1 MKRKNAVLAVVAAL
15 GLLFSTYFIAAN
27 NVLNSTPP
35 KEVLTVFCATSLLYP
50 LVNLETDF
58 EKAFPNIDLQ
68 VQGHGTIQVIRH
80 VTELGFNVDL
90 VLVADYSLIPVM
102 MYPTKVPGTNQ
113 TFANYYIRFAT
124 NTMIL
129 AYTNTSRYANEINQN
144 NWHSIISRPDVKIGL
159 ANPQLDALGYRALM
173 TIQLAQDYYNDT
185 NLFHKVITEN
195 MNPPI
200 NSIPNGT
207 DYTITVPEVQEPRG
221 NKLTLRASEV
231 DLIGLLQADYI
242 DYCFIYL
249 SNAKQYNFNYVTLP
263 DEVNMGSAQQQSNY
277 ERIHVVYDHQRF
289 STVNLDR
296 TGEAIYYGLTIPAN
310 APNPALAEDFIKFIL
325 KGQGKTDFENCYHPV
340 FSPSYTDNLQAVPA
354 GLKSLVTA
362 EPQTS

>member
-1 MKRKNAVLAVVAAL
+1 MKRKYAVLAVAAAMI
-15 GLLFSTYFIAAN
+15 LLFSTFFLVAN
-27 NVLNSTPP
+27 NILFSNNP
-35 KEVLTVFCATSLLYP
+35 KQILTVFCATSLLYP

-58 EKAFPNIDLQ
+58 EKAYPNIDLQ

-80 VTELGFNVDL
+80 VTELGFNVDV

-113 TFANYYIRFAT
+113 SFGNYYARFAT
-124 NTMIL
+124 NTMVL
-129 AYTNTSRYANEINQN
+129 AYTNSSKYANEINAA
-144 NWHSIISRPDVKIGL
+144 NWHSIIARADVKIGL

-173 TIQLAQDYYNDT
+173 TIQLAQNYYNNT
-185 NLFHKVITEN
+185 NLFHTVITEN

-221 NKLTLRASEV
+221 DKLTLRASEV
-231 DLIGLLQADYI
+231 DLIGLLQSGYI

-263 DEVNMGSAQQQSNY
+263 DEVNMGNAQHQSNY
-277 ERIHVVYDHQRF
+277 ERIHVVYDHERF
-289 STVNLDR
+289 SSISLDR
-296 TGEAIYYGLTIPAN
+296 TGETIYYGLTIPAN
-310 APNPALAEDFIKFIL
+310 AHNPELAEEFIKFIL
-325 KGQGKTDFENCYHPV
+325 DGQGKADFENCYHPV
-340 FSPSYTDNLQAVPA
+340 FTPSFTDNFQAVPPS
-354 GLKSLVTA
+354 LKSLVA
-362 EPQTS
+362 EEP